1 MIVAAVFGV
10 LYSLGIP
17 AGFLWALRGFHVP
30 EMARRKQLNQAV
42 AELVQLYQKRHGH
55 DLDGLCSILQLRKGD
70 AEQASRRAGSLK
82 ERTAVLHRHVQDVA
96 ENGQVELASVSAYLQ
111 SCRVELKGELLART
125 VAEHCAHDGGLDCEG
140 LRRVFVGLVA
150 EHSAFSGEESFEELS
165 DEQMARLLQQRW
177 HAQAK
182 DEEQEEEELVSF
194 RQSVGAEQSVR
205 GAWSRT
211 MSWSGHG
218 GEVEG
223 LGREELQWKLEE
235 LIEHLWALQV
245 LGHSGGWWDGALGQ
259 QEEEAKSYVGFLFR
273 GYRIS
278 HYWWEVMVRPPALP
292 PPSLAPACHCF
303 GAANRLPAVPATAS
317 RSRDPKPYPS
327 ANPNLLLG
335 PEPGTLNAKA

>member
-1 MIVAAVFGV
+1 
-10 LYSLGIP
+10 
-17 AGFLWALRGFHVP
+17 
-30 EMARRKQLNQAV
+30 
-42 AELVQLYQKRHGH
+42 
-55 DLDGLCSILQLRKGD
+55 
-70 AEQASRRAGSLK
+70 
-82 ERTAVLHRHVQDVA
+82 
-96 ENGQVELASVSAYLQ
+96 
-111 SCRVELKGELLART
+111 
-125 VAEHCAHDGGLDCEG
+125 
-140 LRRVFVGLVA
+140 
-150 EHSAFSGEESFEELS
+150 
-165 DEQMARLLQQRW
+165 MARLLQQRW

-335 PEPGTLNAKA
+335 PEPGNPAEVRLHNPDDVPALPRRAALRHTAPSCCAHPASVYLMHTDNGLAGPSGGGPAPLLMGAALHAHAPTAGTEL